1 MTFAPVRKAASRQ
14 RMQSIRSH
22 SPSMKSRLRG
32 AIYGLLVGDALG
44 VPYEFSNATELP
56 EPSRIEMAP
65 PVGFRRAHLGV
76 PPGTWSDDG
85 AQALHLLKVLL
96 DGDAFLEARF
106 SSGLQSWY
114 SSGELTPDGR
124 VFDIGI
130 QTQEAL
136 VRLERGVPPN
146 QSGPYE
152 ERNNGN
158 GSLMRVLPA
167 ALLPAA
173 DRTVLIDRARRQS
186 LPTHGHTRS
195 LLACAF
201 STLISVGLLRGLTF
215 VSALDEA
222 QAYLEETTVKAE
234 ANELQIL
241 LDGRLDAPSGSG
253 YVVDCLWSSVASVLR
268 NRSFE
273 NCVRCAISF
282 GNDTDT
288 TACVA
293 GGWAG
298 LLYGEEGI
306 PLGWIEQLQGKH
318 LVEPLLER
326 LTASWG

>member
-1 MTFAPVRKAASRQ
+1 
-14 RMQSIRSH
+14 
-22 SPSMKSRLRG
+22 MKSRLRG
-32 AIYGLLVGDALG
+32 AVYGLLVGDALG
-44 VPYEFSNATELP
+44 VPYEFTSPTELP
-56 EPSRIEMAP
+56 EPGLIEMVP
-65 PVGFRRAHLGV
+65 PAGFRRAHLGV

-96 DGDAFLEARF
+96 DGDASLEARF

-136 VRLERGVPPN
+136 MRLGRGVPPN

-173 DRTVLIDRARRQS
+173 DNTVLIDRARRQS

-195 LLACAF
+195 LLACTF
-201 STLISVGLLRGLTF
+201 STLISVGLFRGLTF

-222 QAYLEETTVKAE
+222 QAYLEETTSSVE
-234 ANELQIL
+234 QSELRIL
-241 LDGRLDAPSGSG
+241 LDGRLDAPNGTG
-253 YVVDCLWSSVASVLR
+253 YVVDCLWSSVTSVLR
-268 NRSFE
+268 TRNFE
-273 NCVRCAISF
+273 DCLRCAISF

-306 PLGWIEQLQGKH
+306 PLRWLEQLRGRH

-326 LTASWG
+326 LTASWD

>member
-1 MTFAPVRKAASRQ
+1 MQPPLLAP
-14 RMQSIRSH
+14 
-22 SPSMKSRLRG
+22 PSTRSRLRG

-44 VPYEFSNATELP
+44 VPYEFSSPTELP
-56 EPSRIEMAP
+56 ESGLIEMEP
-65 PVGFRRAHLGV
+65 PAGFQRAHLGV

-96 DGDAFLEARF
+96 DGDDAIDTRF
-106 SSGLQSWY
+106 ADGLQAWY
-114 SSGELTPDGR
+114 TSAELTPDGR

-136 VRLERGVPPN
+136 ARLARGVPAN

-173 DRTVLIDRARRQS
+173 DDGVLVGRARRQS
-186 LPTHGHTRS
+186 LPTHGHARS
-195 LLACAF
+195 LLACSL
-201 STLISVGLLRGLTF
+201 STLISARLLGGLSFVG
-215 VSALDEA
+215 ALDDA
-222 QAYLEETTVKAE
+222 QERLEEMTVNSE
-234 ANELQIL
+234 RDELRIL
-241 LDGRLDAPSGSG
+241 LDGRFDAPSGSG
-253 YVVDCLWSSVASVLR
+253 YVVDCLWSSVAAVLR
-268 NRSFE
+268 TRTFE
-273 NCVRCAISF
+273 DCVRCAISF

-288 TACVA
+288 TGCVA

-298 LLYGEEGI
+298 LLYGEEAI
-306 PLGWIEQLQGKH
+306 PVRWREQLHGKH

-326 LTASWG
+326 LVAR

>member
-1 MTFAPVRKAASRQ
+1 MPAIPTHPPSR
-14 RMQSIRSH
+14 
-22 SPSMKSRLRG
+22 KSRLRG

-44 VPYEFSNATELP
+44 VPYEFSSAAELP
-56 EPSRIEMAP
+56 KPGLIEMAP
-65 PVGFRRAHLGV
+65 PAHFQRAHPGV

-96 DGDAFLEARF
+96 GGHVAIETQLAE
-106 SSGLQSWY
+106 GLQSWMA
-114 SSGELTPDGR
+114 SAELTPDGR
-124 VFDIGI
+124 VFDVGI

-136 VRLERGVPPN
+136 SRLARGVPPH

-173 DRTVLIDRARRQS
+173 DDGVFIERARRQS
-186 LPTHGHTRS
+186 LPTHGHARS
-195 LLACAF
+195 LLACSLA
-201 STLISVGLLRGLTF
+201 TLISAGLLEGFTF
-215 VSALDEA
+215 VQALDQA
-222 QAYLEETTVKAE
+222 QDRLEEMTVEMEKE
-234 ANELQIL
+234 ELRVL
-241 LDGRLDAPSGSG
+241 LDGRLDAPNGSG
-253 YVVDCLWSSVASVLR
+253 YVVDCLWSAVAAVLR
-268 NRSFE
+268 TRTFE
-273 NCVRCAISF
+273 DCVRCAICF

-298 LLYGEEGI
+298 LLYGEESI
-306 PLGWIEQLQGKH
+306 PLRWREQLRGKH

-326 LTASWG
+326 LIACWD